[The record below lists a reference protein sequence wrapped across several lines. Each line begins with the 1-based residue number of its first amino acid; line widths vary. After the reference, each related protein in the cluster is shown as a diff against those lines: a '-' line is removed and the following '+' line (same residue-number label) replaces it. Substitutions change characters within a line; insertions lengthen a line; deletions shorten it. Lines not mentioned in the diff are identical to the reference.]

1 MTSQALRTYTPSCM
15 NVSQMQ
21 FLAIGRSERFGQLA
35 WGRYNGGRD
44 GLEMKLVIQIPCY
57 NEAETLPIT
66 LRDLPRELP
75 GIDEIEWLVI
85 DDGSQDGTAAVAS
98 ELGVHY
104 IHRFPQHQGL
114 ARAFIAGFS
123 LALQAG
129 ADIIVNTDADN
140 QYDARD
146 IACLVL
152 PILERHADIVVGD
165 RGVATLEHFSPTKRF
180 LQRMGSRVVQLASGL
195 RVPDATSGFRAFS
208 RDAALRITVLSDY
221 SYTLETLIQAGARC
235 LGVTYVPVRT
245 KPDVRQSRLIRSIP
259 QYLAQSAITIIR
271 AYAMYQPMRIFLML
285 GGLMILAGLVPA
297 GRFLYDWLTDASTG
311 HVQSLI
317 LAAVLLIVG
326 FQVVL
331 IGLLADLIGLNRKIQ
346 EEILYRVR
354 KLELDGNAHGISEDV
369 HSKARSR

>member
-1 MTSQALRTYTPSCM
+1 
-15 NVSQMQ
+15 
-21 FLAIGRSERFGQLA
+21 
-35 WGRYNGGRD
+35 
-44 GLEMKLVIQIPCY
+44 MKLVIQIPCY

-75 GIDEIEWLVI
+75 GIDEIEWLVV

-98 ELGVHY
+98 ELGVRY
-104 IHRFPQHQGL
+104 IHRFPQHVGL
-114 ARAFIAGFS
+114 ARAFVAGLN

-146 IACLVL
+146 IVCLVL
-152 PILERHADIVVGD
+152 PILERRADIVVGD
-165 RGVATLEHFSPTKRF
+165 RGVASLKHFSPTKRF
-180 LQRMGSRVVQLASGL
+180 LQRIGSRVVQLAAGL

-245 KPDVRQSRLIRSIP
+245 KPDLRESRLIRSIP
-259 QYLAQSAITIIR
+259 QYLAQSAVTIIR

-285 GGLMILAGLVPA
+285 GGLMILAGLLPA
-297 GRFLYDWLTDASTG
+297 ARFLYYYLVAGDGAG
-311 HVQSLI
+311 HIQSLI
-317 LAAVLLIVG
+317 FAAVLLIVG
-326 FQVVL
+326 FQILL
-331 IGLLADLIGLNRKIQ
+331 IGLLADLIGFNRKIL
-346 EEILYRVR
+346 EEVLYRVR
-354 KLELDGNAHGISEDV
+354 KLELSEEERGVSED
-369 HSKARSR
+369 ARSRARARE